1 MWNRLALLKNH
12 SIDIKEAST
21 GKEVDNPRYETN
33 TVIEV
38 VYMKIKMA
46 HWIFKRSGIEW
57 DILLKHIVIISSNL
71 INKEFFRIL
80 VANKSPMGVKGG
92 PKHIGTKFFHN
103 KF

>member
-1 MWNRLALLKNH
+1 MLKNH

-46 HWIFKRSGIEW
+46 HCIFKRSGIE
-57 DILLKHIVIISSNL
+57 
-71 INKEFFRIL
+71 
-80 VANKSPMGVKGG
+80 
-92 PKHIGTKFFHN
+92 
-103 KF
+103 